1 MTQKPLAGLKVV
13 DLSRVLAGPAAT
25 QILGD
30 FGADVIKIE
39 RPGTGDDTRKWG
51 PPFVKQPDG
60 SDSSESAYYL
70 CANRSKRSIEI
81 DFKTDQGLETLHK
94 LIDQAD
100 ILVEN
105 YKTGGLV
112 PYGLDYKQLSDRCPG
127 LIYASLTGFGQTGPC
142 ADQSGYDFM
151 IQAVGGIMS
160 VTGPEDGMPYKTG
173 VAIADLMAGQYMLNG
188 ILAALYHREKTGQ
201 GQHIDISLFETQ
213 LAWLANVGQYYL
225 TSGDNPPR
233 MGNAHSTIVP
243 YEAFEAADGFIVLA
257 VGNDTQFQRFC
268 QTADLQELSDHPDYA
283 TNPARVK
290 NREKLL
296 PFIRDRIK
304 QKTVQTWLEQLGA
317 AKVPCGPVN
326 SVAEAFAHP
335 QAAARKMVVEMD
347 HPDSTD
353 PIQLIAN
360 PVRFSKTPVTYDR
373 APPKCGEHTQ
383 EILKEWLDD
392 TGA

>member
-1 MTQKPLAGLKVV
+1 MTQKPLTGLKVV

-39 RPGTGDDTRKWG
+39 RPGAGDDTRKWG

-70 CANRSKRSIEI
+70 CANRGKRSIEI

-105 YKTGGLV
+105 YKTGGLA
-112 PYGLDYKQLSDRCPG
+112 PYGLDYKQISDRCPG

-268 QTADLQELSDHPDYA
+268 QTADLKELSNHPDYA

-347 HPDSTD
+347 HPDSAD

-373 APPKCGEHTQ
+373 APPKCGQHTQ